1 MEPSRSLLSSISL
14 DSSLALAIN
23 SLGKELSPCS
33 NRKNIAARTSPPR
46 GLPLLS
52 SELKPPGVNNAKP
65 VSLTEEFGDH
75 FNNQSPVWI
84 KSFLLTRSTSQLEV
98 NFFIS
103 DIFIFPL
110 PRQKPFSVPV
120 IPQFSFPIR
129 LCQIDE

>member
-1 MEPSRSLLSSISL
+1 MEPSRSSLFSISL

-46 GLPLLS
+46 GLPPCPGS
-52 SELKPPGVNNAKP
+52 KPPGVNNAKP
-65 VSLTEEFGDH
+65 DSLLLAALGDH
-75 FNNQSPVWI
+75 FSNQSPVWI
-84 KSFLLTRSTSQLEV
+84 RSFLLTISTTQLEV

-110 PRQKPFSVPV
+110 PRQKPFAVPV
-120 IPQFSFPIR
+120 IPECAFPIH
-129 LCQIDE
+129 LCRIDD